1 MRVEAEGVRHAYDD
15 EPTLDGLS
23 FSLPAGRIGCLLGPS
38 GCGKT
43 TALRCIAGFEE
54 IHAGAI
60 HLNGHL
66 LSRPGFTLPAEE
78 RRMGMVFQDFALF
91 PHLTAVDNVA
101 FGLRHLDRRRR
112 RTRALD
118 HLKLVGLEDLAGR
131 YPHELSGGQQ
141 QRVAL
146 ARALAPQPRVVLL
159 DEPLASLDAD
169 MREHLGREL
178 RAILKRQ
185 GATAV
190 MVTHDQM
197 EAFAVADEVG
207 VMREGRIEQWDEP
220 YNLYHRP
227 ATRFVA
233 NFVGQGVTIPGVLNE
248 DGSVETEVGVLEGIL
263 TNPVPPGDVHV
274 LLRPDDVG
282 HDRASELTAVVERKA
297 FRGAQTQYTLA
308 LPTGT
313 RLMSQVNSHHNHE
326 IGERVGVRLKA
337 RHIVAFPR

>member
-1 MRVEAEGVRHAYDD
+1 MRLELEDVAYAYGD
-15 EPTLDGLS
+15 EPALDGLS
-23 FSLPAGRIGCLLGPS
+23 FSLAAGSIGCLLGPS

-43 TALRCIAGFEE
+43 TALRCIAGFED

-60 HLNGHL
+60 QLNGQL
-66 LSRPGFTLPAEE
+66 LSRPGFTLPAEQ

-91 PHLTAVDNVA
+91 PHLSAVDNVA
-101 FGLRHLDRRRR
+101 FGLRHLDRARR

-146 ARALAPQPRVVLL
+146 ARALARQW

-169 MREHLGREL
+169 LREHLGREL
-178 RAILKRQ
+178 RGILKRQ

-248 DGSVETEVGVLEGIL
+248 DGSDGSGRT
-263 TNPVPPGDVHV
+263 
-274 LLRPDDVG
+274 
-282 HDRASELTAVVERKA
+282 AS
-297 FRGAQTQYTLA
+297 
-308 LPTGT
+308 
-313 RLMSQVNSHHNHE
+313 
-326 IGERVGVRLKA
+326 
-337 RHIVAFPR
+337 